1 MFIGREDCEIWK
13 TEKGNIYLIWINNM
27 MIGIIICFISEN
39 ENVIIDILALFQNKY
54 KRIHIIKSG
63 K

>member
-1 MFIGREDCEIWK
+1 
-13 TEKGNIYLIWINNM
+13 M
-27 MIGIIICFISEN
+27 MIGIIIFFISEN